1 MSLHEALSVNLARL
15 CEGKGSIAAVCR
27 ATQINR
33 QQFNRY
39 LSGETVPNKRNRER
53 ICRYFGI
60 AEREL
65 FIEPVEEPEGRS
77 GELGGS
83 WSHREM
89 RAAMKLIYS
98 EPPTSIKPGIYF
110 AHFVI
115 PQDQSSIMR
124 SVLVIRND
132 GSLAT
137 FRRLTGLSEPRGSW
151 WSHFTGDHKGII
163 IERLHW
169 LYFVALNWLGSRE
182 PTVMVLRWLPT
193 SEPMLGG
200 QSMIVTPT
208 GPAAT
213 AVVLTPCG
221 RSMSLTAAVRAS
233 HVYSADDEKIDP
245 MIMDAL
251 DQQCQSLVATTRR
264 IDLSVRPLPEVAPRR
279 Q

>member
-39 LSGETVPNKRNRER
+39 LSGETVPNKRNREK

-65 FIEPVEEPEGRS
+65 FIEPAEETGSRTGDPT
-77 GELGGS
+77 GS

-98 EPPTSIKPGIYF
+98 EPPLSIRPGIYF
-110 AHFVI
+110 TYFAI
-115 PQDQSSIMR
+115 PQDQTSIMR

-132 GSLAT
+132 GGLTT
-137 FRRLTGLSEPRGSW
+137 FRRLTGFSEPHGSW
-151 WSHFTGDHKGII
+151 WSHFTGDHKGIV

-169 LYFVALNWLGSRE
+169 ALFRRAELAWHARTQHARAPLAADFGADARRSGHDHDAHRSVGDRGCSH
-182 PTVMVLRWLPT
+182 PLRQVDELHGCG
-193 SEPMLGG
+193 EG
-200 QSMIVTPT
+200 VT
-208 GPAAT
+208 
-213 AVVLTPCG
+213 
-221 RSMSLTAAVRAS
+221 RFF
-233 HVYSADDEKIDP
+233 HE
-245 MIMDAL
+245 
-251 DQQCQSLVATTRR
+251 
-264 IDLSVRPLPEVAPRR
+264 
-279 Q
+279 

>member
-39 LSGETVPNKRNRER
+39 LSGETVPNKRNREK

-65 FIEPVEEPEGRS
+65 FIEPAEETGSRTGDPS
-77 GELGGS
+77 GS

-98 EPPTSIKPGIYF
+98 EPPLSIRPGIYF
-110 AHFVI
+110 TYFAI
-115 PQDQSSIMR
+115 PQDQTSIMR

-132 GSLAT
+132 GGLTT
-137 FRRLTGLSEPRGSW
+137 FRRLTGFSEPHGSW
-151 WSHFTGDHKGII
+151 WSHFTGDHKGIV

-169 LYFVALNWLGSRE
+169 LYFVALNWRGTRE
-182 PTVMVLRWLPT
+182 PNMLALRWLPI

-200 QSMIVTPT
+200 QAMIMTPT
-208 GPAAT
+208 GPSVT
-213 AVVLTPCG
+213 AVVLTPCDK
-221 RSMSLTAAVRAS
+221 SMSFMAAVRAS
-233 HVYSADDEKIDP
+233 HVFSTNDEKLDP
-245 MIMDAL
+245 MVMDAL
-251 DQQCQSLVATTRR
+251 DQQCQALVATTRK
-264 IDLSVRPLPEVAPRR
+264 IDLSVRPLSETAQRR
-279 Q
+279 

>member
-39 LSGETVPNKRNRER
+39 LSGETVPNKRNREK

-65 FIEPVEEPEGRS
+65 FIEPAEETGTRS
-77 GELGGS
+77 ANLGGS

-98 EPPTSIKPGIYF
+98 EPPLSIRPGIYF

-115 PQDQSSIMR
+115 PQDNNSIMR
-124 SVLVIRND
+124 SVMVIRND
-132 GSLAT
+132 GSLTT
-137 FRRLTGLSEPRGSW
+137 FRRLTGISEPHGSW
-151 WSHFTGDHKGII
+151 WSHFTGDHKGIV

-169 LYFVALNWLGSRE
+169 LYFLGLNWRGSRE
-182 PTVMVLRWLPT
+182 PTVLVLRWLPT

-200 QSMIVTPT
+200 QSMVVTPT

-213 AVVLTPCG
+213 AVVLTPCDK
-221 RSMSLTAAVRAS
+221 SMSLAAAVKAS
-233 HVYSADDEKIDP
+233 HVYSSDDDKIDP
-245 MIMDAL
+245 MVMDAL
-251 DQQCQSLVATTRR
+251 DQQCQSLAASARR
-264 IDLSVRPLPEVAPRR
+264 IDLSVRPLAEAAQRR
-279 Q
+279 